1 MPAYV
6 LVSFTPIDT
15 EKLQQYAAAVPAT
28 LTSYSGEMLV
38 KGPIENLH
46 GNSSFTMQAIIVFP
60 DKALAAAWYG
70 SDDYQALMPLRD
82 AGMNAQFHLLG

>member
-1 MPAYV
+1 MSAYI

-15 EKLQQYAAAVPAT
+15 EKLQQYATAVPAT
-28 LTSYSGEMLV
+28 LVKYSGEMLA
-38 KGPIENLH
+38 KGAIETLH
-46 GNSSFTMQAIIVFP
+46 GNSGFTMQAIIVFP

-82 AGMNAQFHLLG
+82 AGMNAQFQLLG